1 MDLWKTFSNL
11 CAPAQFYVLISIISI
26 IALYSQNYKTPYKY
40 CVGMFKVNSNCH
52 NLVYF
57 MIKLLYVFIWT
68 YILQLICRKGYSSIS
83 WFLVLLPFIGMF
95 ILIGLLIFVLLKKQF
110 SSVLNMAVKKEEK

>member
-1 MDLWKTFSNL
+1 MDLWKTFTNL
-11 CAPAQFYVLISIISI
+11 CAAAQFYFLISIVSI
-26 IALYSQNYKTPYKY
+26 LVLYSQNYKTPYKY
-40 CVGMFKVNSNCH
+40 CVGIFKINSDCH

-68 YILQLICRKGYSSIS
+68 YLLQLLCRKGYSGVS

-95 ILIGLLIFVLLKKQF
+95 ILIGLLIFMLLRKQF
-110 SSVLNMAVKKEEK
+110 LGALSNVNKKEE